1 MEEKKVLARLTG
13 LVGEL
18 DSLKDFRV
26 QGRTKHPLKTVVA
39 IAIASTASVGDGY
52 TQMEDF
58 ARRHEEFLKERLP
71 MPNGVPSHDTFR
83 RVISR
88 LNAKMLE
95 RILSRWLT
103 RQCGGLGGELVALD
117 GKTLRRSA
125 GEGGEAP
132 HVENSWCDALGT
144 ALAREAVD
152 EKSNEITAA
161 PRILDR
167 LGPMLE
173 GAVVM
178 TDAMCCQKKIARQV
192 RSLGAHYVFA
202 LKENQGALYAE
213 SERFLEFIPEFE
225 ERPWTAAVQLDKG
238 HGRIEKRTYRASAMV
253 EWLDGA
259 ELWPDLASL
268 VVVDSER
275 TIKGATTAERRF
287 YISSLPADAETLAPL
302 IRRYWC
308 IENRLHHVLDVVFRE
323 DYSRARTLNAALNK
337 AVMRQVA
344 LTLLGRN
351 SERGY
356 GKKRMKEN
364 CTMDIAL
371 LWRTITGE
379 PA

>member
-1 MEEKKVLARLTG
+1 
-13 LVGEL
+13 
-18 DSLKDFRV
+18 
-26 QGRTKHPLKTVVA
+26 
-39 IAIASTASVGDGY
+39 
-52 TQMEDF
+52 
-58 ARRHEEFLKERLP
+58 
-71 MPNGVPSHDTFR
+71 
-83 RVISR
+83 
-88 LNAKMLE
+88 
-95 RILSRWLT
+95 
-103 RQCGGLGGELVALD
+103 
-117 GKTLRRSA
+117 
-125 GEGGEAP
+125 
-132 HVENSWCDALGT
+132 
-144 ALAREAVD
+144 
-152 EKSNEITAA
+152 
-161 PRILDR
+161 
-167 LGPMLE
+167 MLE

-275 TIKGATTAERRF
+275 TIKGATTAERRL
-287 YISSLPADAETLAPL
+287 YVSSLPADAETLAPL

>member
-125 GEGGEAP
+125 GEGGGRRRM
-132 HVENSWCDALGT
+132 SKT
-144 ALAREAVD
+144 R
-152 EKSNEITAA
+152 
-161 PRILDR
+161 
-167 LGPMLE
+167 
-173 GAVVM
+173 GA
-178 TDAMCCQKKIARQV
+178 TPSA
-192 RSLGAHYVFA
+192 
-202 LKENQGALYAE
+202 
-213 SERFLEFIPEFE
+213 
-225 ERPWTAAVQLDKG
+225 RPWR
-238 HGRIEKRTYRASAMV
+238 GRRSTRSQTKSPPRPGFSTGSAPC
-253 EWLDGA
+253 W
-259 ELWPDLASL
+259 
-268 VVVDSER
+268 R
-275 TIKGATTAERRF
+275 
-287 YISSLPADAETLAPL
+287 
-302 IRRYWC
+302 
-308 IENRLHHVLDVVFRE
+308 
-323 DYSRARTLNAALNK
+323 
-337 AVMRQVA
+337 
-344 LTLLGRN
+344 GR
-351 SERGY
+351 S
-356 GKKRMKEN
+356 
-364 CTMDIAL
+364 
-371 LWRTITGE
+371 
-379 PA
+379 